1 MGVPWSHITPEEAK
15 INKELNIMNS
25 YGTGPFSYRGISK
38 DEYEDDYNEKIIY
51 CKVHKLSGIGGCIAC
66 EEEEMIEEE
75 SNDE

>member
-15 INKELNIMNS
+15 KNIEWCRMNG

-51 CKVHKLSGIGGCIAC
+51 CNVHHISGIDGCPAW
-66 EEEEMIEEE
+66 EEEEEE
-75 SNDE
+75 SNDN